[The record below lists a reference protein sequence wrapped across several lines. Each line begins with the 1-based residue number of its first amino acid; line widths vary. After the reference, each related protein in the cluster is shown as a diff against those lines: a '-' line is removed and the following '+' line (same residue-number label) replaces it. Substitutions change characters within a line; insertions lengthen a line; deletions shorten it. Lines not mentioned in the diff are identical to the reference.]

1 MLIKNSEN
9 LRKLTEL
16 SVRCSVRSVL
26 KTHHRRRFFLVAS
39 DLQPEL
45 NRLKL
50 RSSMTLG
57 CGDGMVE
64 SC

>member
-1 MLIKNSEN
+1 
-9 LRKLTEL
+9 
-16 SVRCSVRSVL
+16 VL